1 MALTFR
7 EEAVLRRQFD
17 PHFEYEAHRAT
28 NSVYSQ
34 MVDSTLLAN
43 LMESLHGD
51 ELNSVNGW
59 HLRRLS
65 RKGHVSE
72 TELEKAVRS
81 EGLGDYVD
89 CRNSID
95 AALQVL
101 RGRRMTWWSEN
112 DEEALQGIVQ
122 TEGYITRSYARIG
135 SFPVGADP
143 VRDKWIAVTFNPG
156 LSGGRM
162 ALPLWMAS
170 SMAIDM
176 TTGESL

>member
-1 MALTFR
+1 MALTSK
-7 EEAVLRRQFD
+7 EAAVLRRQFD
-17 PHFEYEAHRAT
+17 PHFEHEAPRAT
-28 NSVYSQ
+28 NSVYRQ

-65 RKGHVSE
+65 RKGHVPE

-81 EGLGDYVD
+81 EGLGDYVE

-95 AALQVL
+95 AALQAL
-101 RGRRMTWWSEN
+101 RGKQMTWWTKN
-112 DEEALQGIVQ
+112 DNEALQGIVQ
-122 TEGYITRSYARIG
+122 TEGYITESYARIG

-143 VRDKWIAVTFNPG
+143 VRDKGIAVTFNPE

-162 ALPLWMAS
+162 ALPFWMAS
-170 SMAIDM
+170 SMAIEI
-176 TTGESL
+176 TTDES